1 MGVTMM
7 GNSAVKTTKLRRKG
21 GGSARGGARSTAR
34 LEGEVRALR
43 RLIHVPEEKNLDVDQ
58 AVTPSTTG
66 VLTLASGIAQGTDIG
81 NRVGD
86 TIKVTRISWL
96 GRAALSPTVT
106 TFSTVRLILFRDM
119 EIQGAVPALA
129 DILETGTGTV
139 SARSPINF
147 INRKRFSVLWDQII
161 VLDPNTHYSE
171 VLRGELVVN
180 KTVRYRGT
188 GNTVAAAA
196 EGTIYW
202 LLVSDE
208 SVNAPTVAIYTQLQF
223 VDS

>member
-7 GNSAVKTTKLRRKG
+7 GNSAVRTKKLRRKG

-43 RLIHVPEEKNLDVDQ
+43 RLIHEPEEKNLDVDQ
-58 AVTPSTTG
+58 SVTPSTTG
-66 VLTLASGIAQGTDIG
+66 VLTLTSGISQGTDIG

-86 TIKVTRISWL
+86 SIKVTRISWM
-96 GRAALSPTVT
+96 GRAALSPVVT
-106 TFSTVRLILFRDM
+106 TFSTLRLLLFRDM

-139 SARSPINF
+139 SVRSPINF

-208 SVNAPTVAIYTQLQF
+208 ATNAPTVAIYTQLQF